1 MSVTVTPYDSIPFP
15 EDLVALA
22 ERSRAHDGEP
32 PFSDQTLV
40 ELRSGRA
47 GVTCVVATDG
57 EDLVGAAV
65 VMPQPD
71 AASTFTVEL
80 TVDPEH
86 RNRGVATAIAGQ
98 LRGLVDGTVEA
109 WAHGN
114 QPAARRLAE
123 LHGLTAVRDLLQLKR
138 TVAGA
143 QDVPL
148 EVSLPEGV
156 EIRAFEVGR
165 DEQSWL
171 RVNSRA
177 FAQHPEQGRLT
188 LSDLQQRE
196 GESWFD
202 PAGFL
207 LAVTTEDPDR
217 VVGFHWTK
225 VHPGG
230 EGAADLGE
238 VYAVGVD
245 PEQQGGG
252 LGRALTA
259 AGINHLAEEGLEEVM
274 LYVDADNTAAVSLYE
289 SLGFERWH
297 VDVMYRG

>member
-109 WAHGN
+109 WAHGD

>member
-109 WAHGN
+109 WAHGD

-123 LHGLTAVRDLLQLKR
+123 LHGLTAVRELLQLKR

>member
-109 WAHGN
+109 WAHGD

-230 EGAADLGE
+230 EGAAALGE